1 MLVAPKQNH
10 LLIIEDDK
18 GQRHHTLEGSV
29 YTIGRDL
36 KCDIC
41 LASLFVSRRH
51 ATLVKLPK
59 ENGSYYYRIQDGSLK
74 GKPSVNGLLVN
85 GHKLQC
91 HNLQN
96 KDVVVFGPSVRI
108 FYFVLEEDELVNLD
122 PDELD
127 IPEFDDVTLIDPKMV
142 GVSSED

>member
-1 MLVAPKQNH
+1 MLAAPKQHH
-10 LLIIEDDK
+10 LLIIEYDK
-18 GQRHHTLEGSV
+18 GQRHFTLDGSV

-59 ENGSYYYRIQDGSLK
+59 ENGTYYYRIQDGSLK

-85 GHKLQC
+85 GHKLQG
-91 HNLQN
+91 HDLQN

-108 FYFVLEEDELVNLD
+108 IYFVLEEDELVNLD
-122 PDELD
+122 PYDLY
-127 IPEFDDVTLIDPKMV
+127 IPEFDVTLIDPKMV